1 MTELNI
7 WHYITFGVIL
17 FIFIGGV
24 VASMKQSSMKMQLS
38 MLFSVTL
45 ISVFLAIF
53 SVFVVDKYTK
63 KVELY
68 KVKNKR
74 LLSVEK
80 IIYTG
85 FVKNTGKYP
94 VGKVTMTI
102 KLVNRGHATGN
113 VKGGNFYKPSGFMS
127 FFSEGL
133 NMRSK
138 PQTIEKEFVIARNL
152 KPGQSKQFR
161 VYFKYP
167 GYFTSTAEFI
177 KVSGH

>member
-1 MTELNI
+1 MTALNI
-7 WHYITFGVIL
+7 WHYLVFGVIL
-17 FIFIGGV
+17 ILFIGGV
-24 VASMKQSSMKMQLS
+24 VASLKQESTKMRFS

-45 ISVFLAIF
+45 ISLFLAIF

-74 LLSVEK
+74 LLSIEK

-94 VGKVTMTI
+94 IGKVTFSI
-102 KLVNRGHATGN
+102 KLVNKGHATGN
-113 VKGGNFYKPSGFMS
+113 VKGGNFYKPSGFLS

-133 NMRSK
+133 NMNSK
-138 PQTIEKEFVIARNL
+138 PQTVEKEFIVAKNL
-152 KPGQSKQFR
+152 KPGQAKAFR
-161 VYFKYP
+161 VYFDYP
-167 GYFTSTAEFI
+167 PYFSSTAQFL
-177 KVSGH
+177 KVWGH

>member
-24 VASMKQSSMKMQLS
+24 VASMKQKTPKMQFS

-45 ISVFLAIF
+45 ITLFMAVF

-85 FVKNTGKYP
+85 FVKNTGNYP
-94 VGKVTMTI
+94 IGKVTFRV

-113 VKGGNFYKPSGFMS
+113 VKGGNFYKPSGFLS

-133 NMRSK
+133 NMQSK
-138 PQTIEKEFVIARNL
+138 PQTVEKEFIVAKNL
-152 KPGQSKQFR
+152 KPGQAKAFR
-161 VYFKYP
+161 VYFSYP
-167 GYFTSTAEFI
+167 PYFSSTAQFL
-177 KVSGH
+177 KVWGH